1 MIIIMDTLL
10 KSNFSN
16 FLFFVYLDY
25 CYDEFMY
32 WLCCDENNVGLWI
45 MVKIMAIKYISCAC
59 SPIWALNGPQAP
71 LGVICYILGIHQPAI
86 SPAHKCKPMLSYLGR
101 IILIHVNFYWKTRL
115 NLHLLNIFITV
126 LASSINTRINNCCKY
141 VVKGH
146 NLKWNQDS
154 MYFFQEQ
161 ENSYFKN

>member
-1 MIIIMDTLL
+1 MIITDTLL

-32 WLCCDENNVGLWI
+32 RLCCDGNSGY
-45 MVKIMAIKYISCAC
+45 KIYKLCLLSNLSTKR
-59 SPIWALNGPQAP
+59 SPSSTWCNLLHIGNT
-71 LGVICYILGIHQPAI
+71 PAI

-115 NLHLLNIFITV
+115 NLHLLNLFITV
-126 LASSINTRINNCCKY
+126 LASSTGSFLLTVQK
-141 VVKGH
+141 
-146 NLKWNQDS
+146 
-154 MYFFQEQ
+154 
-161 ENSYFKN
+161 